1 MSENKAGKVEHINA
15 VVKIYRSNEEINRRS
30 CRDIRFSIPFINSNI
45 ASKIKN
51 THSSH
56 MLTYLTGRTNLLTLE
71 LPDRHMHTHRG
82 DDLAIMSL
90 CEVDLLRRI
99 KMGSYESAGVDREW
113 FLKNKDITTSALK
126 HQATLRSFDLQGY
139 SLMAATYEIK
149 RTPF

>member
-15 VVKIYRSNEEINRRS
+15 VVKIYKSNEEINRRS

-56 MLTYLTGRTNLLTLE
+56 MSTYLTGGTNLLTLE

-99 KMGSYESAGVDREW
+99 KMGSYESAGVDRE
-113 FLKNKDITTSALK
+113 
-126 HQATLRSFDLQGY
+126 
-139 SLMAATYEIK
+139 
-149 RTPF
+149 